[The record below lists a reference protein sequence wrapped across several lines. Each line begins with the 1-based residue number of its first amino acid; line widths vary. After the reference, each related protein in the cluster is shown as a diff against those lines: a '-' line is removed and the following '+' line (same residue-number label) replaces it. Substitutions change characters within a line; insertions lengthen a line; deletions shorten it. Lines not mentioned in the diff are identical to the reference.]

1 MRNIVPRDR
10 YASTVSQCTSGWATT
25 PQSKVLQP
33 KWFYLGFA
41 WQNRDT
47 VNTTGAQKINFRC
60 WQLRLRKPV
69 QKGSAEELCQKYQH
83 FSVSQK
89 GALAKKQMKMQ
100 TLPLL
105 VRNIGTS
112 TAKLALVLEIIY
124 RYKNSF
130 SQHGKN
136 KAKWDTR
143 TNSFHSIQSME
154 KIYEQWINCCWAC
167 FYWAH
172 RQLRTLGSSLAKVSC
187 TTFEAHLQNRVP
199 PLGTEPSITL

>member
-1 MRNIVPRDR
+1 MSEIP
-10 YASTVSQCTSGWATT
+10 AF
-25 PQSKVLQP
+25 L
-33 KWFYLGFA
+33 
-41 WQNRDT
+41 
-47 VNTTGAQKINFRC
+47 
-60 WQLRLRKPV
+60 
-69 QKGSAEELCQKYQH
+69 
-83 FSVSQK
+83 SVTK

-154 KIYEQWINCCWAC
+154 KIYEQWINCC
-167 FYWAH
+167 
-172 RQLRTLGSSLAKVSC
+172 
-187 TTFEAHLQNRVP
+187 
-199 PLGTEPSITL
+199 